1 MGRVGGGFSSSNTY
15 EKNIETMMR
24 CLLIATLLLS
34 GCSGILETVAL
45 STTANL
51 LSEVVMEEIRGDC
64 GQAD

>member
-1 MGRVGGGFSSSNTY
+1 M
-15 EKNIETMMR
+15 K

>member
-1 MGRVGGGFSSSNTY
+1 VGRADCGFGASNTY
-15 EKNIETMMR
+15 KICFEKMK
-24 CLLIATLLLS
+24 CLLLASLFLS